1 MILGDYVKRNA
12 IALIFGLLT
21 LGSICAQS
29 EGQTPALWWSM
40 APAATIPLG
49 LNSSYFSTG
58 ATVDISAEYINPAW
72 FGFLPLLRADFSYVP
87 LSINNVGAFYQAAAS
102 LGAGYRLRL
111 FGPLAGCAYAG
122 IGYSFVDLI
131 EHVTSSTGYFFEN
144 NSFALGGIG
153 LSYTLNPN
161 LALRLDAFYTYY
173 FQLYGSLSLSLGVAF
188 TTTPQQGAPIIGPPE
203 RPRLLQLSNLNLGSI
218 FPIFHA
224 FYDDHAVGS
233 VVVTNTGSKPLTD
246 VRVSLIIRQYMDGPK
261 ESATIAEMQPG
272 ETREVP
278 LFALFKSTM
287 LEVTE
292 PTKVT
297 AEVDAAYKESDGFQ
311 NAASATAALR
321 VYDRNAMTWDD
332 DRKAA
337 AFVSAKD
344 PWVLSLSNNVIA
356 MVRDLRNPGIVKNIQ
371 TAIAFHDALRVYGLA
386 YSPNPSTPY
395 SYTSAHPETVD
406 FLKFPR
412 QTLTY
417 RAGDCSDFSILYAS
431 FFESV
436 GIETAFITVPGHIFM
451 AINLERSESEAK
463 AEVVQWKDLI
473 FVDGKTWMPIE
484 TTVRDKGLLDAW
496 REGAREWR
504 QSVAEKNAAFYPVH
518 DAWKVYAPVGLA
530 ADATSAQIPAQDLVR
545 LAYRAEISTLVDQ
558 EIAPR
563 VASLNEEI
571 VKEPTPKALNSR
583 GVVYA
588 RYGRLE
594 LAERDFQAAL
604 DRKDGYVFALLNLG
618 NLATIRSDAQ
628 GAYKYYNLAAQAA
641 PGNSR
646 AFLELSKAADALG
659 KRDEANVAFSK
670 AKQLD
675 PQLVAQYQAPGHEQA
690 GTRAAESGTRGMD
703 WEEE

>member
-1 MILGDYVKRNA
+1 MKRNA
-12 IALIFGLLT
+12 IALIFSLLT
-21 LGSICAQS
+21 LGSISAQN

-40 APAATIPLG
+40 APAATFPLG
-49 LNSSYFSTG
+49 LNASYFSTG
-58 ATVDISAEYINPAW
+58 ATIDISGEYINPAW

-87 LSINNVGAFYQAAAS
+87 LSVNNVGAFYQAAAS

-111 FGPLAGCAYAG
+111 FGPLEGRAYAG
-122 IGYSFVDLI
+122 LGYSFVDLI

-144 NSFALGGIG
+144 NGFALGGIG
-153 LSYTLNPN
+153 LSYALNPN

-173 FQLYGSLSLSLGVAF
+173 FQLYGSLNLSFGVAF

-233 VVVTNTGSKPLTD
+233 VVVKNTGAKPLTD

-278 LFALFKSTM
+278 LFALFKSTI

-311 NAASATAALR
+311 SAASATAALR

-344 PWVLSLSNNVIA
+344 PWVLSLSNNVTA
-356 MVRDLRNPGIVKNIQ
+356 MVRDLRIPGIVKNIQ

-395 SYTSAHPETVD
+395 SYTSMHPETVD

-451 AINLERSESEAK
+451 AINLELSEAESK
-463 AEVVQWKDLI
+463 SSITKWEDLI
-473 FVDGKTWMPIE
+473 FVDGKTWLPIE
-484 TTVRDKGLLDAW
+484 TTIRDKGLLDAW

-504 QSVAEKNAAFYPVH
+504 HGVADKNEAFYPIH
-518 DAWKVYAPVGLA
+518 DAWKIYPPVGLA
-530 ADATSAQIPAQDLVR
+530 ADASLAQIPAEDLVR
-545 LAYRAEISTLVDQ
+545 LAYGAEVAALVDS
-558 EIAPR
+558 EIASR
-563 VASLNEEI
+563 VAAINAQISREA
-571 VKEPTPKALNSR
+571 TPKALNSR

-588 RYGRLE
+588 KYGRLE
-594 LAERDFQAAL
+594 LAENDFRAAL
-604 DRKDGYVFALLNLG
+604 GAKGDYVFALLNLG

-628 GAYKYYNLAAQAA
+628 SAYKYYNLAAQSA

-670 AKQLD
+670 AKELD
-675 PQLVAQYQAPGHEQA
+675 PQLVAQYQAPAQEQG
-690 GTRAAESGTRGMD
+690 GTRAAESGTRALD
-703 WEEE
+703 WVEE